1 MGENSWTIIV
11 DVIIALVTVVIVFF
25 AVRKVNQ
32 MENEL
37 DDYHANDSTSIYYQ
51 PLIPSDTLIIE

>member
-1 MGENSWTIIV
+1 MGENSWTVIV

-25 AVRKVNQ
+25 AVRKVNR

-37 DDYHANDSTSIYYQ
+37 DDYHANDTTSIYYQ
-51 PLIPSDTLIIE
+51 ETVPSDSLIIK